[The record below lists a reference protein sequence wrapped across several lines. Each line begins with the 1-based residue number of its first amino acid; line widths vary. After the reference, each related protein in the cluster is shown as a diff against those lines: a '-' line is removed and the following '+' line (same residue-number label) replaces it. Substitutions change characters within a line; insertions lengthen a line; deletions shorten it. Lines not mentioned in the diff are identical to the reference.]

1 MRSGERGRRGRRR
14 DREDGSIR
22 GRKSTEKN
30 FAYERTLKE
39 YFFLGLEFQALES
52 RFELALTQGKTLRL
66 LESWGLR
73 PGGFIAR

>member
-39 YFFLGLEFQALES
+39 YFFF
-52 RFELALTQGKTLRL
+52 
-66 LESWGLR
+66 
-73 PGGFIAR
+73 GGFGVPGSGVQT